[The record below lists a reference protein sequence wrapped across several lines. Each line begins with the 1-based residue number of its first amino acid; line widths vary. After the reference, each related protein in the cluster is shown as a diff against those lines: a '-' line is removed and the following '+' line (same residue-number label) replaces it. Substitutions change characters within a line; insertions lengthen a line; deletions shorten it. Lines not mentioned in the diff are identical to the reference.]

1 MLACSLLLCS
11 NQIQTVYKWFSWYV
25 PHQCNIAWP
34 EMPLRD
40 LIRGE
45 MSPSS
50 GETLSLRLRLCLF
63 LSMCQKKKKKTWY
76 KNYCGLNAADS
87 RLFAPPHADAT
98 TAAAWTTTPKSASC
112 LRSLR
117 SAISARALTTWLPAA
132 QSKHSSPRRVLRE
145 SRLPPEETKKSM
157 ATRRRLA
164 TALIRRETGKVWNA
178 RGSRG

>member
-1 MLACSLLLCS
+1 M
-11 NQIQTVYKWFSWYV
+11 
-25 PHQCNIAWP
+25 
-34 EMPLRD
+34 
-40 LIRGE
+40 
-45 MSPSS
+45 
-50 GETLSLRLRLCLF
+50 
-63 LSMCQKKKKKTWY
+63 
-76 KNYCGLNAADS
+76 NAADS

-164 TALIRRETGKVWNA
+164 TAPIRRETGKVGTPGEAEANQTASMERWEITIPVHP
-178 RGSRG
+178 SRLLLELPQVKTFFCCFFFLLMKKFFVCLFVIWCNTQEYCCIIALRTLS

>member
-1 MLACSLLLCS
+1 M
-11 NQIQTVYKWFSWYV
+11 
-25 PHQCNIAWP
+25 
-34 EMPLRD
+34 
-40 LIRGE
+40 
-45 MSPSS
+45 
-50 GETLSLRLRLCLF
+50 
-63 LSMCQKKKKKTWY
+63 
-76 KNYCGLNAADS
+76 NAADS

-132 QSKHSSPRRVLRE
+132 QSKHNSPRRVLRE

-164 TALIRRETGKVWNA
+164 TALIRRETGKVGTPGEAEANQTASMERWEITIPVHP
-178 RGSRG
+178 SRLLLELPQVKTVLCCFVFFAHEEVFCLFVCHLV

>member
-1 MLACSLLLCS
+1 
-11 NQIQTVYKWFSWYV
+11 
-25 PHQCNIAWP
+25 
-34 EMPLRD
+34 MPKN
-40 LIRGE
+40 
-45 MSPSS
+45 
-50 GETLSLRLRLCLF
+50 
-63 LSMCQKKKKKTWY
+63 KKKNPCYKK
-76 KNYCGLNAADS
+76 YCGLNAADS

-164 TALIRRETGKVWNA
+164 TALIRRETGKVGTPGEAEANQTALVETWEIA
-178 RGSRG
+178 THVHPSRLLLELPQVKTVFFFCS